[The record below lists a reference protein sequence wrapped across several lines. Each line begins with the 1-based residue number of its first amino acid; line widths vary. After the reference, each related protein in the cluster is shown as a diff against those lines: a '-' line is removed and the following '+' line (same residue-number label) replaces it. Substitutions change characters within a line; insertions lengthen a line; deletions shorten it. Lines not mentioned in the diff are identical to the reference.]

1 MIIEDEVVYTSEYI
15 DKLYHD
21 EFDRSVELA
30 ISEGYVRHTPLTATR
45 EKKLFKL
52 LLDLYHN
59 EVDAHYNVEQFFNSE
74 GIKLKGQHEKQSN

>member
-30 ISEGYVRHTPLTATR
+30 ISEGYVTATK
-45 EKKLFKL
+45 EKYLFKL

-59 EVDAHYNVEQFFNSE
+59 EVDAHYNVEQFFNSQ
-74 GIKLKGQHEKQSN
+74 GIKLKGEHGDTSKT

>member
-21 EFDRSVELA
+21 EFDQIVESA
-30 ISEGYVRHTPLTATR
+30 VRQGIVRHTPLTATR

-52 LLDLYHN
+52 LLSLYHN
-59 EVDAHYNVEQFFNSE
+59 EIDSRYNVEQFLNSE
-74 GIKLKGQHEKQSN
+74 GIKIEEGYE

>member
-52 LLDLYHN
+52 LLSLYHN
-59 EVDAHYNVEQFFNSE
+59 EIDSHYNVEQFFKSM
-74 GIKLKGQHEKQSN
+74 GIKLKGQHDTA

>member
-15 DKLYHD
+15 DKLY
-21 EFDRSVELA
+21 SK
-30 ISEGYVRHTPLTATR
+30 SEAVRHTPLTATR

-59 EVDAHYNVEQFFNSE
+59 EVDAHYNVEQFFNSQ
-74 GIKLKGQHEKQSN
+74 GIKLKGEHGDTSKT

>member
-21 EFDRSVELA
+21 EFDQIVESA
-30 ISEGYVRHTPLTATR
+30 VRQGIVRHTPLTATR

-74 GIKLKGQHEKQSN
+74 GIKLKGQHDTA

>member
-21 EFDRSVELA
+21 EFDQIVGSA
-30 ISEGYVRHTPLTATR
+30 VRHTPLTATR

-74 GIKLKGQHEKQSN
+74 GIKLKGQHEKI